1 MSPDIAAESRIASLG
16 ISSPDELDIEAIA
29 FDAGISIEYRH
40 LDGCAATLVGFG
52 NRAIAT
58 IKPCEVRG
66 RERFSIAHEIGHW
79 DLHRGQSFQCRVFD
93 LNENLGKNHSKERQA
108 DSYAAHLLMPT
119 SLFNPIIGTYK
130 NPGFGELGE
139 VAAQFDTSLL
149 ATSVRLVNVNKL
161 PVIVAC
167 FTEGRRRWC
176 LPAKDIPQHWRLRSL
191 LDEDS
196 FAYDLWK
203 SGTIRS
209 KPSKQPA
216 EIWFENEDVDD
227 FEILEHSVMSGKDII
242 VLLYL
247 TSTEM
252 FDDRFEYK
260 GRNVRR

>member
-16 ISSPDELDIEAIA
+16 ITSPDELDIEAIA

-79 DLHRGQSFQCRVFD
+79 DLHRGQSFHCRVFD
-93 LNENLGKNHSKERQA
+93 LNENLGKNQLKEREA

-119 SLFNPIIGTYK
+119 VLFNPVISTYK
-130 NPGFGELGE
+130 NPGFNELTE
-139 VAAQFDTSLL
+139 VANQFDTSLL

-167 FTEGRRRWC
+167 FEGGRRRWYS
-176 LPAKDIPQHWRLRSL
+176 LAKDIPKHWRLRSL

-196 FAYDLWK
+196 FAFDLWK
-203 SGTIRS
+203 TGSIRS
-209 KPSKQPA
+209 KPGKQPA
-216 EIWFENEDVDD
+216 ETWFDNIEADG
-227 FEILEHSVMSGKDII
+227 FEVLEHSTMSGNDII

-247 TSTEM
+247 TDSEM

-260 GRNVRR
+260 GRNVRW